1 MIEAE
6 TILRKNERDGMNIV
20 DFQSMKQDLN
30 LLDETDLRTRRSRY
44 REIKVQR
51 NWKKNEVKRGIPNR
65 ILQGIGS

>member
-6 TILRKNERDGMNIV
+6 TILRKNEREGMNIV